1 MKVSYTK
8 ALQAPSIILLLL
20 WMIVPLSMTLYFSFM
35 RYNLLYPERTGFTGS
50 LNYDFF
56 LTDPA
61 LFDAVLNTL
70 TLVGSIITIS
80 VVLGMGI
87 ALLLQEAFRGRGIV
101 RVMLISPFFI
111 MPTVNALIWKN
122 MFMNP
127 VYGLF
132 AFVSGLFGWPIID
145 WLSDLPLLS
154 IIIMLSWQWTPFA
167 LLIFMTSL
175 QSMDKEQIEAA
186 EIEGASFWSKFY
198 YLTLPHLSR
207 AIAVVI
213 MIQAIFHLSIFAE
226 IFVTTGGGPG
236 YDSTNTTFL
245 IFTQALLQ
253 FDVGVASAGGVF
265 AIIIANIIAKL
276 VNNPK
281 IIVGTKFE
289 KQRVRK
295 PKDIANEVINTAFPT
310 DECVFSIDSRLFK
323 PSSLFNLYLY
333 K

>member
-265 AIIIANIIAKL
+265 AIIIANIIAFFLIKTVAPVSYPPL
-276 VNNPK
+276 
-281 IIVGTKFE
+281 TL
-289 KQRVRK
+289 
-295 PKDIANEVINTAFPT
+295 PT
-310 DECVFSIDSRLFK
+310 QA
-323 PSSLFNLYLY
+323 
-333 K
+333 

>member
-20 WMIVPLSMTLYFSFM
+20 WMIVPLSMALYFSFM

-80 VVLGMGI
+80 VILGMGI

-265 AIIIANIIAKL
+265 AIIIANIIAFFLIKT
-276 VNNPK
+276 VAQGMAK
-281 IIVGTKFE
+281 
-289 KQRVRK
+289 
-295 PKDIANEVINTAFPT
+295 
-310 DECVFSIDSRLFK
+310 
-323 PSSLFNLYLY
+323 
-333 K
+333 

>member
-132 AFVSGLFGWPIID
+132 SFVSGLFGWPIID

-265 AIIIANIIAKL
+265 AIIIANIIAFFLIKT
-276 VNNPK
+276 VAQGMAK
-281 IIVGTKFE
+281 
-289 KQRVRK
+289 
-295 PKDIANEVINTAFPT
+295 
-310 DECVFSIDSRLFK
+310 
-323 PSSLFNLYLY
+323 
-333 K
+333 